1 MLAGVVNG
9 GCDIFKEIRKFW
21 GISNTSSSR
30 IDDEV
35 GSKNVAS
42 HFFGIYSE
50 LYNRVVNGTRLGEI
64 SGKINSGIDRVQL
77 NRVDENLIRKAL
89 KKMKSNKRDAVF
101 DTVSV
106 LS

>member
-1 MLAGVVNG
+1 M
-9 GCDIFKEIRKFW
+9 
-21 GISNTSSSR
+21 
-30 IDDEV
+30 
-35 GSKNVAS
+35 
-42 HFFGIYSE
+42 
-50 LYNRVVNGTRLGEI
+50 YNRVENGTRLGEI
-64 SGKINSGIDRVQL
+64 SDRINSGIDNMSRVQL